1 MATKLE
7 LGTVLL
13 FPYPMSQF
21 FHFENTISVWWRGVG
36 VLGSLLFLSP
46 PFILG
51 LSHNSTPLKLLT
63 VWVANEV
70 VRYVFTGDT
79 IGSER

>member
-1 MATKLE
+1 M
-7 LGTVLL
+7 
-13 FPYPMSQF
+13 
-21 FHFENTISVWWRGVG
+21 
-36 VLGSLLFLSP
+36 LGSLLFLSP